1 MVDTDNNI
9 KVLEYNCRLGDPET
23 QNLMLYLTNKGVS
36 LLNLIE
42 NNPKLPVQDYN
53 LDRLDSKN
61 QDYCCTIVLAAKG
74 YPESYKKD
82 FFIDLS
88 GIKENEHI
96 KIFHSGTVM
105 QNSKIKAIGGRILS
119 VNVYSENKEK
129 AVKKAYN
136 AIEAIRC
143 YEDEEFS
150 VENNDY
156 VFYREDIGQ

>member
-1 MVDTDNNI
+1 MIDSNNNI

-23 QNLMLYLTNKGVS
+23 QNLMLYLTNKGIS

-74 YPESYKKD
+74 YPESYKQD

-88 GIKENEHI
+88 GIKENENI
-96 KIFHSGTVM
+96 KIFHSGTVI

-119 VNVYSENKEK
+119 VNVYSENKEE
-129 AVKKAYN
+129 AIKKAYDV
-136 AIEAIRC
+136 IGAIRC

>member
-1 MVDTDNNI
+1 MSFLNGKEI
-9 KVLEYNCRLGDPET
+9 ALAWHASEYCLF
-23 QNLMLYLTNKGVS
+23 
-36 LLNLIE
+36 
-42 NNPKLPVQDYN
+42 
-53 LDRLDSKN
+53 SKYGF
-61 QDYCCTIVLAAKG
+61 QCAFVFL
-74 YPESYKKD
+74 YKKD